1 MKKVIIVFILF
12 NCLFH
17 LFNTPFYL
25 FNKFIYIPS
34 LVERGYLNNGHIAY
48 SDDLSVVLFF
58 PAVISFLL
66 TLALNKKSK
75 SLILYVCLHNIY
87 VLYSWFSED
96 PFDGEFIYT
105 YVTSVSRLC
114 QTIHLLWFPNDCI
127 VWYYINKLNWTFVYT
142 AYVVLVYNIVV
153 YLIKKVRITKSV

>member
-1 MKKVIIVFILF
+1 M
-12 NCLFH
+12 
-17 LFNTPFYL
+17 
-25 FNKFIYIPS
+25 
-34 LVERGYLNNGHIAY
+34 
-48 SDDLSVVLFF
+48 
-58 PAVISFLL
+58 
-66 TLALNKKSK
+66 
-75 SLILYVCLHNIY
+75 NIY
-87 VLYSWFSED
+87 QCFLYEED

-142 AYVVLVYNIVV
+142 TYVVLVYNIVV